1 VKGSVNGSVR
11 LHDVLGPILIVFVV
25 VIAIPVALLMTGA
38 VAVAIIG
45 AILRRGAETSHEGSE
60 LIDLS

>member
-1 VKGSVNGSVR
+1 MSGDMK
-11 LHDVLGPILIVFVV
+11 LHDVLGPILIVLVV
-25 VIAIPVALLMTGA
+25 VVAIPVALLMTGA

-45 AILRRGAETSHEGSE
+45 AILRRDVEDRHEGSE